1 MESKVVL
8 PIIIFILIIIIWF
21 SNIINL
27 LIMDQ
32 KGDFITIKK
41 MDLIMDEFFNVDENF
56 KSIMIKN
63 QNWNW

>member
-1 MESKVVL
+1 
-8 PIIIFILIIIIWF
+8 
-21 SNIINL
+21 
-27 LIMDQ
+27 MDQ
-32 KGDFITIKK
+32 KKDFITIKK

>member
-41 MDLIMDEFFNVDENF
+41 MDLIMDEFVNIDKNF

-63 QNWNW
+63 QN